1 MNDYRIAVV
10 ELPASKR
17 NLDDAVIQVD
27 RCLGS
32 LTSFSGATLA
42 VLPENFVCCSR
53 NDADYEVLAGQWQKA
68 VNALACLA
76 RRHGVY
82 LVAGTL
88 PEPDD
93 GKRYITTTVFD
104 PTGDMIAKYRKIH
117 LFRAVVNG
125 CSYDEGQ
132 FYSHGLETAVFNME
146 GVRVGL
152 AICFD
157 LRFPNVFSE
166 LRAKGADV
174 IVVPAAFTEKTGQKH
189 WHVLLRARAVE
200 NQVYV
205 VGAGLNGSS
214 PDGYE
219 CYGHSL
225 IIDPD
230 GKVVTETLEK
240 NDFQVIEHK
249 IDLELKEKIRSSMPL
264 TAKNEEYVELK

>member
-17 NLDDAVIQVD
+17 SPEDAVFQVD
-27 RCLGS
+27 KCLGS
-32 LTSFSGATLA
+32 MTSFSGITLA

-53 NDADYEVLAGQWQKA
+53 NDADYEVLAGQWLNA
-68 VNALACLA
+68 VSALAGLA

-93 GKRYITTTVFD
+93 DRRYITTAVFD
-104 PTGDMIAKYRKIH
+104 PQGNMIAKYRKIH

-132 FYSHGLETAVFNME
+132 FYSPGFETVVFNVDR
-146 GVRVGL
+146 VRVGL

-189 WHVLLRARAVE
+189 WHVLLRARAIE

-225 IIDPD
+225 IVDPD
-230 GKVVTETLEK
+230 GKVVTEALEK

-249 IDLELKEKIRSSMPL
+249 VDLELKEKIRNCMPL
-264 TAKNEEYVELK
+264 TVNKEEYVELK